1 LIRIDA
7 ASSRPEAAF
16 VLLLMQS
23 LFWLI
28 AGISAVPF
36 ALAGEVHM
44 AGLALVTLLLSLGAC
59 LVALGVT
66 WRRLWARGWAMAIE
80 ILCLFGAFVL
90 LTLPLGFNRGPVS
103 LLVNVALPIAV
114 ILLVRK
120 RDAFSPRRD

>member
-1 LIRIDA
+1 MIKPEA
-7 ASSRPEAAF
+7 VPSSTADAAF

-44 AGLALVTLLLSLGAC
+44 AGLALATMLLALGTC
-59 LVALGVT
+59 LVALGAL
-66 WRRLWARGWAMAIE
+66 WRRRWARGWTLAIE
-80 ILCLFGAFVL
+80 IVCLFGAAVQL
-90 LTLPLGFNRGPVS
+90 ALPIGFNRGPVS

-120 RDAFSPRRD
+120 RDTFS

>member
-1 LIRIDA
+1 MIKPEV
-7 ASSRPEAAF
+7 SSRPEAAF

-36 ALAGEVHM
+36 LLAGEVHM
-44 AGLALVTLLLSLGAC
+44 AGLALATLLLALGTC
-59 LVALGVT
+59 LVALGVL
-66 WRRLWARGWAMAIE
+66 WRRRWARGWALTIE
-80 ILCLFGAFVL
+80 IVSLAGAFL
-90 LTLPLGFNRGPVS
+90 LITLPIGFNRGPVS

-120 RDAFSPRRD
+120 DEGAHS

>member
-1 LIRIDA
+1 MIRDET

-36 ALAGEVHM
+36 ALAGEAHM
-44 AGLALVTLLLSLGAC
+44 AGLALATLLLALGTC
-59 LVALGVT
+59 LVALGVV

-80 ILCLFGAFVL
+80 IVCLFGAFVL
-90 LTLPLGFNRGPVS
+90 LTLPIGFNRGPVS

-120 RDAFSPRRD
+120 REAFSPSPD